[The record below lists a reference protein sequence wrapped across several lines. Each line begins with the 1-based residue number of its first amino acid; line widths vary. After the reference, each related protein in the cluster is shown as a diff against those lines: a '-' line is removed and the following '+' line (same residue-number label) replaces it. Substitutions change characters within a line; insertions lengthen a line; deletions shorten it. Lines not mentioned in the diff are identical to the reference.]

1 MDNDAFS
8 DLIFFY
14 SDLVGEQNGLASNE
28 VEKEIHGATLDVSGG
43 LMMSDLSQKTF
54 IISGASKEEQ
64 AQNHAESYASFKEKV
79 LALGEYLS

>member
-1 MDNDAFS
+1 
-8 DLIFFY
+8 
-14 SDLVGEQNGLASNE
+14 
-28 VEKEIHGATLDVSGG
+28 
-43 LMMSDLSQKTF
+43 MMSDLSQKTF